1 LKENQVTTT
10 MTSTAAQSDY
20 LSAEIKTTAP
30 DLIPGTEEVTVTT
43 ESPLKEFWNELKSLI
58 KELIEYARYKC
69 WKKKVLTAVV
79 FIASVLV
86 FWDLIFGGYIVLWL
100 EEFVL
105 WMTHHSIEAVFAFIA
120 IFVVSTCECISR
132 RDVILRRFP

>member
-1 LKENQVTTT
+1 

-69 WKKKVLTAVV
+69 WKKKVLTVV
-79 FIASVLV
+79 VSPLMCV
-86 FWDLIFGGYIVLWL
+86 VLWGL
-100 EEFVL
+100 VL
-105 WMTHHSIEAVFAFIA
+105 G
-120 IFVVSTCECISR
+120 
-132 RDVILRRFP
+132 